1 MKMMNN
7 KMIAAALA
15 PIQRKL
21 AMMAARAAVKLVDD
35 SKKRQI
41 LQVEILKDELRDGVE
56 HPQNYGFTS
65 HPLDGSDAVIISV
78 AGSREQCVAIVV
90 DDRRYRLSLEKGEVA
105 MFDDQGNTIKILRDK
120 IQINA
125 VVECEII
132 APTVR
137 VTADDCIITANTQI
151 TGNVNI
157 DGNITST
164 GTVKNNN
171 VNIGSTHTHP
181 HGDPAGTTSPPNP

>member
-1 MKMMNN
+1 MNN
-7 KMIAAALA
+7 KMLAAALA
-15 PIQRKL
+15 PINRKL
-21 AMMAARAAVKLVDD
+21 SMMAARAKVLLVND

-41 LQVEILKDELRDGVE
+41 LQAEILKDELRDSVE

-65 HPLDGSDAVIISV
+65 HPFEGSDAIIISV

-137 VTADDCIITANTQI
+137 VTADDCIITANVQI
-151 TGNVNI
+151 TGDVHT

-164 GTVKNNN
+164 GTVENNDK
-171 VNIGSTHTHP
+171 NIGDTHTHP
-181 HGDPAGTTSPPNP
+181 HGDPAGTTGPVT